1 MFQSFS
7 RVHENDS
14 HGILDRD
21 RRTAPVLALCNYI
34 MIYSYPPF
42 YGLSFPF
49 YPSPLF
55 FYPSFCHSVFYTN

>member
-14 HGILDRD
+14 HGILDRG
-21 RRTAPVLALCNYI
+21 RPAVPVFALCNYI

-42 YGLSFPF
+42 YGLSYAI
-49 YPSPLF
+49 YPSHLF
-55 FYPSFCHSVFYTN
+55 FYPSFRHSMFYTN